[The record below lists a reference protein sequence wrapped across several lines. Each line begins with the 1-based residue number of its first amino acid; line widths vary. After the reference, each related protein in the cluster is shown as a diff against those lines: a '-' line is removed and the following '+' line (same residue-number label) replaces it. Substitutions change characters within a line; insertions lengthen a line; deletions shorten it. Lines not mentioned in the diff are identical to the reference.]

1 MKMLALM
8 LTVLSILSG
17 SLNAQQPDHD
27 TVGAVPD
34 EATKSLLTARFKRG
48 LDIAGIMGVGKDV
61 QACYDDAYLPKT
73 NAAKLSKCMLYD
85 SAAYRMDKGM
95 HGVMAMRGETFDQAR
110 YFADAPFALRLSFYG
125 KSAFGGSDDR
135 ANRFLVASS
144 LEVMKRVARSA
155 PTPEFQFVC
164 PESLPNENERIKAL
178 VEFLVR
184 VKKERPDLDTQEKTL
199 GFRYTLLNSH
209 HCAETLKNMQDKTQR

>member
-1 MKMLALM
+1 MFGLDRLRSSGCTPMKMLALM

-95 HGVMAMRGETFDQAR
+95 HGVMAMRGETFDQVR
-110 YFADAPFALRLSFYG
+110 YFADAPVCAASEFLRQIG
-125 KSAFGGSDDR
+125 IWRIGRQG
-135 ANRFLVASS
+135 
-144 LEVMKRVARSA
+144 
-155 PTPEFQFVC
+155 Q
-164 PESLPNENERIKAL
+164 SLPCGLLAGSHEAGRSIGAHS
-178 VEFLVR
+178 R
-184 VKKERPDLDTQEKTL
+184 VPVCVPGVATE
-199 GFRYTLLNSH
+199 
-209 HCAETLKNMQDKTQR
+209 

>member
-1 MKMLALM
+1 MFGLDRLRSSGCSPMKMLALM

-110 YFADAPFALRLSFYG
+110 YFADAPFALRLNRHLADRTTGPIASLWPPRW
-125 KSAFGGSDDR
+125 KS
-135 ANRFLVASS
+135 
-144 LEVMKRVARSA
+144 
-155 PTPEFQFVC
+155 
-164 PESLPNENERIKAL
+164 
-178 VEFLVR
+178 
-184 VKKERPDLDTQEKTL
+184 
-199 GFRYTLLNSH
+199 
-209 HCAETLKNMQDKTQR
+209 